1 MTTALDATLPLD
13 GGDLIAA
20 IPHLLGF
27 HPKDSLVLITLVD
40 TDSPHIGAVLRLD
53 LPPERHRAQIAAH
66 VATLA
71 AGHGAASAVAVVVG
85 GSSRHSATSDRAAGA
100 GPPQALPHRR
110 FVADLAR
117 TFRRASVSL
126 DHAIWVA
133 EVERDVHWRCYDH
146 RGCAGQVPDPDT
158 SPFGVGMLVRGAV
171 KYASREAL
179 AATLAPDPQPTLDRR
194 ELLIDT
200 RANGDPPDRSILDAA
215 LAAFTPDPPATDPID
230 TYDDMVLDMFH
241 VHAPPAADLPTLP
254 DDTLADLAVALYDS
268 EIRGHCQQLALT
280 PQAPAAERLWTYLIR
295 SLPPPDRA
303 EPACFLAVSAYLRGN
318 GSLARV
324 ALDIALHSRPGH
336 TLASLLTAALDGAMT
351 PRELRTILTQ
361 AGET

>member
-40 TDSPHIGAVLRLD
+40 TESPHIGAVLRLD
-53 LPPERHRAQIAAH
+53 LPPERHRAQMAGH
-66 VATLA
+66 VARLA

-85 GSSRHSATSDRAAGA
+85 GGGS
-100 GPPQALPHRR
+100 PQALPHRR

-117 TFRRASVSL
+117 TFRRSSVSL

-133 EVERDVHWRCYDH
+133 EVERDIHWRCYDH

-179 AATLAPDPQPTLDRR
+179 AATLAPDPQDALDRR

-200 RANGDPPDRSILDAA
+200 RADADPPTRSTVDAA
-215 LAAFTPDPPATDPID
+215 LAAFTTDPPDDDPID
-230 TYDDMVLDMFH
+230 AYDDMVLDMFH
-241 VHAPPAADLPTLP
+241 VHAPPADNLPTLP
-254 DDTLADLAVALYDS
+254 DETLADLAVALYDS

-280 PQAPAAERLWTYLIR
+280 PQAPAAERLWTYLVR
-295 SLPPPDRA
+295 ALPPPDRA

-324 ALDIALHSRPGH
+324 ALDIALQSRPAH